1 MQPGLTTGA
10 KPILTDR
17 FATQATNVP
26 PKVINLI
33 RIINASA
40 QATKPMPR
48 KSVPT
53 PLTKCKCHKAFRTG
67 LLFTRVR
74 CLDFSISFS
83 QNSKLLSPRGLFVSS
98 IDHQEP
104 SISLQYLAPSPI
116 STADFEPLFLPNK
129 SQIFPP
135 TAKPGTSILH
145 SY

>member
-1 MQPGLTTGA
+1 MQPGVHYPLARAQKRIT
-10 KPILTDR
+10 R
-17 FATQATNVP
+17 FATQATIAH

-33 RIINASA
+33 RIVNAPA
-40 QATKPMPR
+40 QATHPMPR
-48 KSVPT
+48 KSAGSV
-53 PLTKCKCHKAFRTG
+53 HKSMNYK
-67 LLFTRVR
+67 LIMILCTRVR
-74 CLDFSISFS
+74 CLDCSIRFS

-135 TAKPGTSILH
+135 TAKPDTSILH